1 MVAEIIAVF
10 VDTFTGMVSSLTAL
24 ITTAFSD
31 LVYNSTTGL
40 SDLAVWALVFGAI
53 ALVLGIVQRFI
64 KQ

>member
-31 LVYNSTTGL
+31 LVYNSTDGL